1 VLHTVQIIK
10 LIFVSHAK
18 SYFCIRSGE
27 EWRKIRTL
35 LNQRLMKPRQIQEHV
50 NDLSKIS
57 EELAEKLRVARDQN
71 DKDKSVPNILNLFY
85 AWSIESKYIILL

>member
-1 VLHTVQIIK
+1 MQYIYLLSIVCNVTFCI
-10 LIFVSHAK
+10 IFVSFNF
-18 SYFCIRSGE
+18 SSGE

-35 LNQRLMKPRQIQEHV
+35 LNQRLMKPRQMQAYV

-57 EELAEKLRVARDQN
+57 EELAEKLRVNRDQN

-85 AWSIESKYIILL
+85 AWSIESKY